1 MPNMSE
7 NCSGLESVRLNNEL
21 CSRFT
26 VFVAEDVPLPLI
38 IVNCIINTILLIT
51 TVFANSL
58 VITAIWRT
66 PSLRYPSVV
75 FLCGLAVS
83 DLAVGLIV
91 QPLFIG
97 IELFKTLGQ
106 PTNSNCTLETVFITL
121 AFTLCGVSFGNVTS
135 ISFDR
140 YLAIHFPLRYST
152 IVTLPRVVFVIIL
165 CWSTSIFSVSSLV
178 MVDINS
184 FWYVVVVIITLFLSA
199 STFIHI
205 KIYKIVRRHRQ
216 EIRAQELA
224 VQTSIG
230 FNLTRFKKTATNT
243 FLVYYFLLV
252 CYAPSFIGW
261 MLYIASRNSIN
272 HPIAWK
278 IANTTIFLNSALNPF
293 LYCWRLPAVRDPV
306 MILLKNLFR
315 FR

>member
-1 MPNMSE
+1 MPNSSG
-7 NCSGLESVRLNNEL
+7 NCSDLESVRLNNEL

-26 VFVAEDVPLPLI
+26 VFVAEDVPTPLI

-66 PSLRYPSVV
+66 SSLRYPSVV

-106 PTNSNCTLETVFITL
+106 PTNSDCTLETVFITL

-152 IVTLPRVVFVIIL
+152 IVTLPRVVFIIIL
-165 CWSTSIFSVSSLV
+165 CWLTSIFVVSSLV
-178 MVDINS
+178 MWDINS
-184 FWYVVVVIITLFLSA
+184 FSYVVVVIIALFLSA
-199 STFIHI
+199 STFVHI
-205 KIYKIVRRHRQ
+205 KIYKIVRRHRT

-224 VQTSIG
+224 VQTSFS
-230 FNLTRFKKTATNT
+230 FNLARFKKTATNT
-243 FLVYYFLLV
+243 FLVYYFLLLS
-252 CYAPSFIGW
+252 YAPFFIVW
-261 MLYIASRNSIN
+261 MLDIASRHSIK

-278 IANTTIFLNSALNPF
+278 IANTTVFLNSALNPV
-293 LYCWRLPAVRDPV
+293 LYCWRLQAVRGPV

-315 FR
+315 YQ

>member
-1 MPNMSE
+1 MPNSSE
-7 NCSGLESVRLNNEL
+7 NCSDLESARLNNVL

-26 VFVAEDVPLPLI
+26 VFIAEDVPLPLI
-38 IVNCIINTILLIT
+38 IVNCIINTILSIT

-106 PTNSNCTLETVFITL
+106 PANSDCTLETVFITL

-140 YLAIHFPLRYST
+140 YLAIYFPLRYST
-152 IVTLPRVVFVIIL
+152 IVTLPRVVFIIIL
-165 CWSTSIFSVSSLV
+165 CWLTSIFVVSSLV
-178 MVDINS
+178 MWDINS
-184 FWYVVVVIITLFLSA
+184 FSYVVVVIIALFLSA

-205 KIYKIVRRHRQ
+205 KIYKIVRRHRT

-224 VQTSIG
+224 VQTSFG
-230 FNLTRFKKTATNT
+230 FTLARFKKTAMNT
-243 FLVYYFLLV
+243 FLVYYFLLLS
-252 CYAPSFIGW
+252 YAPFFIVW
-261 MLYIASRNSIN
+261 MLDIASRHSIK

-278 IANTTIFLNSALNPF
+278 IANTTVFLNSAINPF
-293 LYCWRLPAVRDPV
+293 LYCWRLPAVRGPV
-306 MILLKNLFR
+306 MILLKNLFHYQ
-315 FR
+315 

>member
-1 MPNMSE
+1 MTNGSE
-7 NCSGLESVRLNNEL
+7 NCSDLENVRLDDEL
-21 CSRFT
+21 CGRFT
-26 VFVAEDVPLPLI
+26 VFVTEDVPLLLI

-97 IELFKTLGQ
+97 IELFKMLGQ
-106 PTNSNCTLETVFITL
+106 PGNSDCTLETVFITL

-152 IVTLPRVVFVIIL
+152 IVTLPRVVFVITL
-165 CWSTSIFSVSSLV
+165 CWLTSIFVVSSLV
-178 MVDINS
+178 MWDINS
-184 FWYVVVVIITLFLSA
+184 FSYVVLVIVTFFLSA

-205 KIYKIVRRHRQ
+205 KIYKIVRRHRR
-216 EIRAQELA
+216 EIRSQELA
-224 VQTSIG
+224 VETSFG
-230 FNLTRFKKTATNT
+230 FNLTRFKKTVTNT
-243 FLVYYFLLV
+243 FLVYYFLLL
-252 CYAPSFIGW
+252 CYAPFFTGW
-261 MLYIASRNSIN
+261 ILDIASRHSIN
-272 HPIAWK
+272 HPIVWK
-278 IANTTIFLNSALNPF
+278 LANTTVYLNSALNPF
-293 LYCWRLPAVRDPV
+293 LYCWRLPAVRGPV
-306 MILLKNLFR
+306 MVLLKNLFR
-315 FR
+315 HQ